1 MKRLFE
7 ITKPMFLCVRKITS
21 NEFIQHNKMPKFLF
35 QNLFLFFIFTF
46 ATAQEVQREVI
57 PPYNIKTVSF
67 VQNGNNVVPIF
78 ELGSTFELQF
88 DDLFGNEANYY
99 FDITHCDYNW
109 KPTDIPKTDFIR
121 GFDNQRIT
129 DYVNSFNTLQVYSHY
144 RLAFPNQFTTQ
155 LRLSGNYIL
164 KILNEDKEVVFSRKF
179 ILYEEHSTVA
189 AQVKRS
195 RNLSNI
201 DYMQNLEFTV
211 LSNDIAFQTPLQNVR
226 VLLLQNG
233 DFNTAI
239 KNIPPQYTIGNQL
252 VYKYGQETLFWGG
265 NEFLYFEN
273 KDIRAA
279 NNNVGKVGSNNDI
292 YNSYLYTNAAR
303 ANQIYTNYEDVNGNF
318 VVKNI
323 NGSNN
328 EIEADYAWVYFTLS
342 APTFRSNIKDIY
354 VTGMFNNYSLS
365 PENKMDYNQDKGV
378 FEKAIMIK
386 QGFTNF
392 QYKIADKNGIV
403 DYENAIDGNFYQTEN
418 EYTILVYYKQSSD
431 RYERVIG
438 KGNANSINITN

>member
-1 MKRLFE
+1 
-7 ITKPMFLCVRKITS
+7 
-21 NEFIQHNKMPKFLF
+21 MPKFLF
-35 QNLFLFFIFTF
+35 YNLLLCFIFTF
-46 ATAQEVQREVI
+46 AKAQEVQTEVT

-67 VQNGNNVVPIF
+67 VQNGNNVIPIF

-129 DYVNSFNTLQVYSHY
+129 NYINSFNTLQVYSHFK
-144 RLAFPNQFTTQ
+144 LSFPNQFTSE
-155 LRLSGNYIL
+155 LRLSGNYIV

-201 DYMQNLEFTV
+201 DFMQNLEFTI
-211 LSNDIAFQTPLQNVR
+211 LSNDIAFQTPLQNVK
-226 VLLLQNG
+226 VLILQNG
-233 DFNTAI
+233 DFKTAI

-303 ANQIYTNYEDVNGNF
+303 GNQIYTNYDDINGNF

-323 NGSNN
+323 NASNN

-342 APTFRSNIKDIY
+342 APAFRSNSKDVYI
-354 VTGMFNNYSLS
+354 TGMFNNYSLS
-365 PENKMDYNQDKGV
+365 PEYKMDYNQDKGV
-378 FEKAIMIK
+378 YEKAIMIK

-392 QYKIADKNGIV
+392 QYKIADKNGVI
-403 DYENAIDGNFYQTEN
+403 DYENAIDGNFYQTKN
-418 EYTILVYYKQSSD
+418 DYTILVYYKQSSD
-431 RYERVIG
+431 RYTRVIG

>member
-1 MKRLFE
+1 MLE
-7 ITKPMFLCVRKITS
+7 KIIC
-21 NEFIQHNKMPKFLF
+21 NEFIQFKKMPKFLF
-35 QNLFLFFIFTF
+35 QNFLLFFIFTF
-46 ATAQEVQREVI
+46 ATAQEVQTEVT

-129 DYVNSFNTLQVYSHY
+129 NYVNSFNTLQVYSHY
-144 RLAFPNQFTTQ
+144 KLAFPNQFTTE
-155 LRLSGNYIL
+155 LRLSGNYML
-164 KILNEDKEVVFSRKF
+164 RILNEDKEVVFSRKF

-195 RNLSNI
+195 RDLSNI
-201 DYMQNLEFTV
+201 DYMQNLEFTI
-211 LSNDIAFQTPLQNVR
+211 LSNDIAFQTPLQNVK

-233 DFNTAI
+233 DFSTSI

-252 VYKYGQETLFWGG
+252 VYKYGKETLFWGG

-342 APTFRSNIKDIY
+342 APTFRLNKDIY
-354 VTGMFNNYSLS
+354 ITGMFNNYSLS
-365 PENKMDYNQDKGV
+365 PEYKMDYNQDKGV
-378 FEKAIMIK
+378 YEKAIMIK

-392 QYKIADKNGIV
+392 QYKIADKNGVV
-403 DYENAIDGNFYQTEN
+403 DYENAIDGNFFQTEN
-418 EYTILVYYKQSSD
+418 NYTILVYYKQSSD
-431 RYERVIG
+431 RYMRVIG

>member
-1 MKRLFE
+1 M
-7 ITKPMFLCVRKITS
+7 S
-21 NEFIQHNKMPKFLF
+21 KFLF
-35 QNLFLFFIFTF
+35 QNFLLFFIFTF
-46 ATAQEVQREVI
+46 ATAQEVQTEVI

-129 DYVNSFNTLQVYSHY
+129 DYSNSFNTLQVYSHY

-303 ANQIYTNYEDVNGNF
+303 GNQIYTNYEDVNGNF

-342 APTFRSNIKDIY
+342 APTFRSNNKDIY

-392 QYKIADKNGIV
+392 QYKIADKNGVI

-418 EYTILVYYKQSSD
+418 NYTILVYYKQSSD
-431 RYERVIG
+431 RYTRVIG

>member
-1 MKRLFE
+1 M
-7 ITKPMFLCVRKITS
+7 S
-21 NEFIQHNKMPKFLF
+21 KFLF
-35 QNLFLFFIFTF
+35 QNFLLFFIFTF
-46 ATAQEVQREVI
+46 ATAQEVQTEVI

-201 DYMQNLEFTV
+201 NYMQNLEFTI

-226 VLLLQNG
+226 VVLLQNG

-303 ANQIYTNYEDVNGNF
+303 GNQIYTNYEDVNGNF

-342 APTFRSNIKDIY
+342 APTFRSNNKDIY

-365 PENKMDYNQDKGV
+365 AENKMDYNQDKGV

-392 QYKIADKNGIV
+392 QYKIADKKGVI

>member
-1 MKRLFE
+1 M
-7 ITKPMFLCVRKITS
+7 S
-21 NEFIQHNKMPKFLF
+21 KFLF
-35 QNLFLFFIFTF
+35 QNFLLFFIFTF
-46 ATAQEVQREVI
+46 ATAQEVQTEVI

-201 DYMQNLEFTV
+201 DYMQNLEFTI

-342 APTFRSNIKDIY
+342 APTFRSNNKDIY

-365 PENKMDYNQDKGV
+365 AENKMDYNQDKGV

-392 QYKIADKNGIV
+392 QYKIADKKGIV

>member
-1 MKRLFE
+1 M
-7 ITKPMFLCVRKITS
+7 S
-21 NEFIQHNKMPKFLF
+21 KFLF
-35 QNLFLFFIFTF
+35 YNLLLIFIFTS
-46 ATAQEVQREVI
+46 ATAQEVQTETD

-67 VQNGNNVVPIF
+67 VQNGGNVVPIF
-78 ELGSTFELQF
+78 ELGDTFEFQF

-109 KPTDIPKTDFIR
+109 KATDIPKTDYIR

-155 LRLSGNYIL
+155 LRISGNYIL

-179 ILYEEHSTVA
+179 ILYENHCTVG

-201 DYMQNLEFTV
+201 DYKQNLDFSI
-211 LSNDIAFQTPLQNVR
+211 LSNDIVFQTPLQNVK

-233 DFNTAI
+233 NFNTAI

-252 VYKYGQETLFWGG
+252 VYKYDKETQFWGG

-279 NNNVGKVGSNNDI
+279 SNNVGRVGSNNDI
-292 YNSYLYTNAAR
+292 YNAYLFTNRAR
-303 ANQIYTNYEDVNGNF
+303 ANQIYTNNQDVNGNF

-323 NGSNN
+323 NASNN
-328 EIEADYAWVYFTLS
+328 EIEADYAWVYFSLS
-342 APTFRSNIKDIY
+342 APTFRSSSQDIY

-365 PENKMDYNQDKGV
+365 PEYKMDYNTDKGV
-378 FEKAIMIK
+378 FEKAVMIK

-392 QYKIADKNGIV
+392 QYTIADKKGVI

-418 EYTILVYYKQSSD
+418 EYTILVYYKESTD
-431 RYERVIG
+431 RYQRVIG
-438 KGNANSINITN
+438 KGNANSINIIN

>member
-1 MKRLFE
+1 
-7 ITKPMFLCVRKITS
+7 
-21 NEFIQHNKMPKFLF
+21 MPKFLF
-35 QNLFLFFIFTF
+35 QKLFLFFVFTS
-46 ATAQEVQREVI
+46 AAAQEVQTEVA
-57 PPYNIKTVSF
+57 PPYNIKTVTF
-67 VQNGNNVVPIF
+67 VQNGSNVVPIF
-78 ELGSTFELQF
+78 ELGSVFELQF

-99 FDITHCDYNW
+99 FEVTHCDYNW
-109 KPTDIPKTDFIR
+109 KPTDIPKTDYIR

-129 DYVNSFNTLQVYSHY
+129 DYSNSFNTLQVYSHY
-144 RLAFPNQFTTQ
+144 RLAFPNQFTNQ
-155 LRLSGNYIL
+155 LRISGNYML
-164 KILNEDKEVVFSRKF
+164 KILNEDREVVFSRKF

-195 RNLSNI
+195 RTVSNI
-201 DYMQNLEFTV
+201 DYKQNLDFSIV
-211 LSNDIAFQTPLQNVR
+211 SNDIVFQTPLQNVK

-233 DFNTAI
+233 DFSTSI
-239 KNIPPQYTIGNQL
+239 KNIVPQYTLGNQL
-252 VYKYGQETLFWGG
+252 VYKYDKETQFWAG

-292 YNSYLYTNAAR
+292 YNSYLYTNQAR
-303 ANQIYTNYEDVNGNF
+303 GNQIYTLYQDVNGNF

-342 APTFRSNIKDIY
+342 APAFRSSSKDIY
-354 VTGMFNNYSLS
+354 ITGMFNNYSLT
-365 PENKMDYNQDKGV
+365 PEYKMDYNTDKGV
-378 FEKAIMIK
+378 FEKAVMIK

-392 QYKIADKNGIV
+392 EYKIADKKGVV
-403 DYENAIDGNFYQTEN
+403 DYENAVDGNFYQTEN
-418 EYTILVYYKQSSD
+418 EYIILVYYKQSSD

-438 KGNANSINITN
+438 KGNANSINIVN